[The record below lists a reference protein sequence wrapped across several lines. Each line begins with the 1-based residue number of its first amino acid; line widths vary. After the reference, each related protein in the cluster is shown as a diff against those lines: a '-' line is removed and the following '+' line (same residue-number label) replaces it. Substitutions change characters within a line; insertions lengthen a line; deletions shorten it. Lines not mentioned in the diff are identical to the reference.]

1 MKLTRRRLAPYC
13 RARAL
18 EKFMN
23 TKRQNDGRRSDAETH
38 CGNCLMRK
46 IIDKL
51 EEALAQVKRFEDF
64 NEEATLSMG
73 YVSPR
78 RWPRRSRRRTLSR
91 RSSKSEGLRQSNRS
105 YTGRFQGIN
114 SSRAR
119 MWPFS
124 ARRTGTIENDSS
136 NPLAARSSP
145 RLWQAQIPTGRFPL
159 SVATRGEQSEARV
172 RRLFGDTVSRR
183 STKGQCVALAHAD
196 GSLGLRLEML
206 VEQEEKP

>member
-1 MKLTRRRLAPYC
+1 
-13 RARAL
+13 
-18 EKFMN
+18 
-23 TKRQNDGRRSDAETH
+23 
-38 CGNCLMRK
+38 
-46 IIDKL
+46 
-51 EEALAQVKRFEDF
+51 
-64 NEEATLSMG
+64 
-73 YVSPR
+73 
-78 RWPRRSRRRTLSR
+78 
-91 RSSKSEGLRQSNRS
+91 
-105 YTGRFQGIN
+105 
-114 SSRAR
+114 

-124 ARRTGTIENDSS
+124 ARRTATIENDSS